1 MTDPCPSHSGH
12 APALPGLSLA
22 TQLLT
27 TQRDTLDDAVLLMQE
42 FDPDQAQQMAEAPA
56 ITPDLA
62 LDALM
67 ILRLCAAHARAGHP
81 SMHPDG
87 GKVTLI
93 CTAQPAQSKRLKGLF
108 HRLNA
113 KMLGAMGVDAT
124 GLHPLQLER
133 VQLVRHVGA
142 EASRIDTACVI
153 KQIEDAVLRGDPVIV
168 FTSGTQPLGAE
179 VQGSVDVSLT
189 LPPTD
194 AAMLAALL
202 GILHRTEIAEAA
214 LPASGIAALGDLQLS
229 RVLAAETEA
238 EALAQL
244 QRLCAPA
251 DHISLDQVHGQP
263 EAQAAFQ
270 QLVADMGDW
279 RAARLDWSEVTS
291 SFLLVGPPGTGKT
304 HLANALAGS
313 AGLPFIKT
321 SYSDCQKAGHQ
332 GDMLRE
338 LHAAAGRAMAQAP
351 AIFFL
356 DEIDSFHARGKPFSN
371 GYILGVVN
379 GLLTL
384 LDQLNATDGIVV
396 IAATNHVDMIDP
408 AVIRAGRFDCHI
420 PVGPLDRASIRAMLR
435 AELAG
440 DILSDTACNHLAD
453 QLSGR
458 TGADIASLLRAAR
471 TRARRA
477 KLDLTAQHVRDAADQ
492 IAPRPDA
499 DLQRRIAIHE
509 AGHILVGHLFGM
521 PTPYHAEVNA
531 RTGMVTASS
540 FDFLT
545 AGRISSLIRG
555 DLGGHAAEQVVFGT
569 ACDGSGGD
577 SASDLARAT
586 HRAVKA
592 ELSFGFGETLSWQN
606 ASSDLQRLSPR
617 QRSRVEQQ
625 LQQAIADA
633 REALQT
639 HRADLERITDT
650 LLRERTLKRDQI
662 AALLRD
668 VPVFVRQR
676 QPQPDST
683 RDGASRARHS
693 GDTTTR

>member
-1 MTDPCPSHSGH
+1 MTEPCPSPRCKSRD
-12 APALPGLSLA
+12 LPGLALA

-27 TQRDTLDDAVLLMQE
+27 TQRDTLDDAVLLMQD
-42 FDPDQAQQMAEAPA
+42 FDPEQAQHMAEAPA

-67 ILRLCAAHARAGHP
+67 ILRLCAAHARAGSP
-81 SMHPDG
+81 CMRPDG
-87 GKVTLI
+87 GRVTLI
-93 CTAQPAQSKRLKGLF
+93 CTARPAESKRLKGLLN
-108 HRLNA
+108 RLNA
-113 KMLGAMGVDAT
+113 EMLGAMGTT
-124 GLHPLQLER
+124 GLDHLQLER
-133 VQLVRHVGA
+133 VQVIRHMGA
-142 EASRIDTACVI
+142 EASRTDTARVI
-153 KQIEDAVLRGDPVIV
+153 EQIEDAVLRGDPVIAL
-168 FTSGTQPLGAE
+168 TSGTQPLGSE
-179 VQGSVDVSLT
+179 LQRSVDVTLT
-189 LPPTD
+189 LPPPD
-194 AAMLAALL
+194 AAMLGALL
-202 GILHRTEIAEAA
+202 GILHHTEIAGAD
-214 LPASGIAALGDLQLS
+214 LPAGGIPALGDLQLS
-229 RVLAAETEA
+229 RVLAAQSEV
-238 EALAQL
+238 EALARI
-244 QRLCAPA
+244 QRLCGDAQPKA
-251 DHISLDQVHGQP
+251 QISLDQVHGQP
-263 EAQAAFQ
+263 ESQTAFQ
-270 QLVADMGDW
+270 QLVADLGDW
-279 RAARLDWSEVTS
+279 RAARLDWREVTS

-304 HLANALAGS
+304 HLASALAGS

-321 SYSDCQKAGHQ
+321 SYSDCQKHGHQ

-338 LHAAAGRAMAQAP
+338 LHAAAGRAIAQAP

-384 LDQLNATDGIVV
+384 LDQLNATDGIIV

-420 PVGPLDRASIRAMLR
+420 PVGPLDRAGIRTMLR

-440 DILSDTACNHLAD
+440 GVLSDTACNHLAD

-509 AGHILVGHLFGM
+509 AGHILVGHLFGV
-521 PTPYHAEVNA
+521 PTPCHAEVNA

-545 AGRISSLIRG
+545 ADRIGSLIRG
-555 DLGGHAAEQVVFGT
+555 DLGGHAAEQLVFGT
-569 ACDGSGGD
+569 ACDGSGGN

-586 HRAVKA
+586 HRVVQA
-592 ELSFGFGETLSWQN
+592 ELSFGFGETLSWQP
-606 ASSDLQRLSPR
+606 ASSDLQRLSHR
-617 QRSRVEQQ
+617 QRTRIEQQ
-625 LQQAIADA
+625 LQQAMAEA

-639 HRADLERITDT
+639 HRADLDRITDT
-650 LLRERTLKRDQI
+650 LLQERALNRDQI

-668 VPVFVRQR
+668 IPISGLRR
-676 QPQPDST
+676 RGAQPDS
-683 RDGASRARHS
+683 ARNVAPHAPLA
-693 GDTTTR
+693 